1 MSLALEPQR
10 LTGQPQD
17 RNPAPEPVPGGL
29 VLAPALGRFWR
40 LFRLSIWRAFEH
52 DAFGT
57 AKASAYSSIFT
68 FFPALLVLGA
78 VLATLNRGEVYL
90 REISYALGTI
100 LPAGSST
107 ALSYLRGSTD
117 RPVGLLISTSLLTV
131 WSASGAII
139 SWMDGFRRAY
149 QLPKTWGIVQE
160 RVIAISLVLMAG
172 LPLTFATILVAF
184 GSRIETRILF
194 HIGHEF
200 GPLILLAWGAIRWLH
215 RHPDQHRRDP
225 AYLSQRR
232 APHPALAQRFAGRCS
247 CDRHVADLHR
257 IIWMVFAALCRLQR
271 HLRFARRGHCAAALD
286 VHHLAGGADWRRIQ
300 CHAFSSLSNEGSAGA
315 GTVRKLPDDEVD
327 RRGLPRHHGSPRGF
341 AI

>member
-1 MSLALEPQR
+1 MPMSLALEPQR

-17 RNPAPEPVPGGL
+17 PNSTPEPIPGGL
-29 VLAPALGRFWR
+29 VVAPALGRFWR

-78 VLATLNRGEVYL
+78 ILATLSRGQVYL

-107 ALSYLRGSTD
+107 VLAYLRGSTD
-117 RPVGLLISTSLLTV
+117 RPVGLLITTSLLTV
-131 WSASGAII
+131 WSASGVII

-160 RVIAISLVLMAG
+160 RAIAISLVLMAG
-172 LPLTFATILVAF
+172 IPLTFSTVLVAF

-200 GPLILLAWGAIRWLH
+200 GPLILLLWGAIRWLIAILTSIAVIQLIYH
-215 RHPDQHRRDP
+215 NAVPRTQPWHSVLPGAVLATAMWLISTALFGWYLQHYADYSVIYGSLGLGI
-225 AYLSQRR
+225 ALLVWMYLISLVVLIGAEFNAMLFPRGLTKV
-232 APHPALAQRFAGRCS
+232 PLVETAGR
-247 CDRHVADLHR
+247 
-257 IIWMVFAALCRLQR
+257 
-271 HLRFARRGHCAAALD
+271 
-286 VHHLAGGADWRRIQ
+286 
-300 CHAFSSLSNEGSAGA
+300 
-315 GTVRKLPDDEVD
+315 
-327 RRGLPRHHGSPRGF
+327 
-341 AI
+341 

>member
-1 MSLALEPQR
+1 MALALEPQR
-10 LTGQPQD
+10 LTGPPQD
-17 RNPAPEPVPGGL
+17 PNPKPEPIPGGL

-57 AKASAYSSIFT
+57 AKASAYSSLFT

-78 VLATLNRGEVYL
+78 VLATLSRGQVYL

-107 ALSYLRGSTD
+107 VLAYLRGSTD
-117 RPVGLLISTSLLTV
+117 RPVGLLITTSLITL
-131 WSASGAII
+131 WSASGVII

-160 RVIAISLVLMAG
+160 RAIAISLVLMAG

-200 GPLILLAWGAIRWLH
+200 GPLILLLWGLIRWVIAIMTSIAVIQLIYH
-215 RHPDQHRRDP
+215 NAVPRTQPWHSVLPGAVLATAMWLISTALFGWYLQHYADYSVIYGSLGVGIALLVWMYLISLVVLIGAEFNAMLFPRCLTKVP
-225 AYLSQRR
+225 APR
-232 APHPALAQRFAGRCS
+232 AETE
-247 CDRHVADLHR
+247 
-257 IIWMVFAALCRLQR
+257 
-271 HLRFARRGHCAAALD
+271 AR
-286 VHHLAGGADWRRIQ
+286 
-300 CHAFSSLSNEGSAGA
+300 
-315 GTVRKLPDDEVD
+315 
-327 RRGLPRHHGSPRGF
+327 
-341 AI
+341 

>member
-1 MSLALEPQR
+1 MSLAIEPQR
-10 LTGQPQD
+10 LTEPQ
-17 RNPAPEPVPGGL
+17 NPNSQPEPIPGGL
-29 VLAPALGRFWR
+29 VVAPALGRFWR

-78 VLATLNRGEVYL
+78 VLATLSRGQVYL

-107 ALSYLRGSTD
+107 VLAYLRGSTD
-117 RPVGLLISTSLLTV
+117 RPVGLLITTSLLTV
-131 WSASGAII
+131 WSASGVII

-160 RVIAISLVLMAG
+160 RAIAISLVLMAG
-172 LPLTFATILVAF
+172 IPLTFSTILVAF

-200 GPLILLAWGAIRWLH
+200 GPLILLLWGAIRWLIAILTSIAVIQLIYH
-215 RHPDQHRRDP
+215 NAVPRSQPWHSVLPGAVLATAMWLISTALLGLYLQHYADYSVIYGSLGVGI
-225 AYLSQRR
+225 ALLVWMYLIS
-232 APHPALAQRFAGRCS
+232 L
-247 CDRHVADLHR
+247 VVL
-257 IIWMVFAALCRLQR
+257 I
-271 HLRFARRGHCAAALD
+271 
-286 VHHLAGGADWRRIQ
+286 GAEFN
-300 CHAFSSLSNEGSAGA
+300 AMLF
-315 GTVRKLPDDEVD
+315 P
-327 RRGLPRHHGSPRGF
+327 RGLTKVAPAPVDNEDR
-341 AI
+341 

>member
-1 MSLALEPQR
+1 M
-10 LTGQPQD
+10 
-17 RNPAPEPVPGGL
+17 PEPIPGGL
-29 VLAPALGRFWR
+29 VVAPALGRFWR

-78 VLATLNRGEVYL
+78 VLATISRGQVYL

-107 ALSYLRGSTD
+107 VLAYLRGSTD
-117 RPVGLLISTSLLTV
+117 RPVGLLITTSLLTV
-131 WSASGAII
+131 WSASGVII

-160 RVIAISLVLMAG
+160 RAIAISLVLMAG
-172 LPLTFATILVAF
+172 IPLTFSTILVGF

-200 GPLILLAWGAIRWLH
+200 GPLILLLWGAIRWLIAILTSIAVIQLIYH
-215 RHPDQHRRDP
+215 NAVPRTQPWHSVLPGAVLATAMWLISTALFGWYLQHYADYSVIYGSLGVGIALLVWMYLISLVVLIGAEFNAMLFPRCLTKVP
-225 AYLSQRR
+225 A
-232 APHPALAQRFAGRCS
+232 
-247 CDRHVADLHR
+247 
-257 IIWMVFAALCRLQR
+257 
-271 HLRFARRGHCAAALD
+271 
-286 VHHLAGGADWRRIQ
+286 
-300 CHAFSSLSNEGSAGA
+300 
-315 GTVRKLPDDEVD
+315 
-327 RRGLPRHHGSPRGF
+327 PRGDSD
-341 AI
+341 AG